1 MAGSAFVSRLTRGSY
16 SSTKDKGQKGPCVI
30 CVSQSIKYIDNI
42 ESIGKFLW
50 FHPIFKAK
58 MKNKI

>member
-42 ESIGKFLW
+42 ESIG
-50 FHPIFKAK
+50 
-58 MKNKI
+58 